1 MEKIIEQLVTA
12 SYTNEDLDFEKV
24 QKIAGFLNRRLLKV
38 YIKALKRYEKKTTV
52 FVDLPQ
58 VAEKEEEK
66 EIKALFPTKKIVYN
80 TDPTLLAGIR
90 ITDDDI
96 MYELSIKDSLNKF
109 LESIEQ
115 NYD

>member
-1 MEKIIEQLVTA
+1 MEKLIEKLVMA
-12 SYTNEDLDFEKV
+12 SYTDKNLDLEKV
-24 QKIAGFLNRRLLKV
+24 QKIVGFLNRQMLKS
-38 YIKALKRYEKKTTV
+38 YIKALKRYEKKNTV
-52 FVDLPQ
+52 IVDLPL
-58 VAEKEEEK
+58 VAETDDKK
-66 EIKALFPTKKIVYN
+66 EIQHLFGEKIILYN

-96 MYELSIKDSLNKF
+96 IYELSIKNSLNKI